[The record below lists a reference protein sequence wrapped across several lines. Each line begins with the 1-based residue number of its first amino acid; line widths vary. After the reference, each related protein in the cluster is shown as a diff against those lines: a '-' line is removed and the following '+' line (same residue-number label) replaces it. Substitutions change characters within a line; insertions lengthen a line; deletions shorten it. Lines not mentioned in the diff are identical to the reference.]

1 MKFWCTYL
9 IKENLLF
16 QKAYK
21 SLYHGSSGS
30 GRQSGTL
37 YSLKNKLRRTNV
49 NGKVKSNFSAHEEL
63 LLTVTESLI
72 KEQAFAYFGMEE
84 ESSAPTKNC
93 VENPQ
98 AMKTEEAIT
107 MLENFVR
114 FYGYAQFDLQE
125 KAPPPAEASAL
136 QAAGQRR
143 VYVQAQLPN
152 GQIVLLPATMAG
164 ELPQDHVYNYSMNVC
179 HWGLHLMQ
187 MNDTAKE
194 GDLNRTI
201 VNLKYC
207 IPFFFS
213 HSRLSKYFVEC
224 LDYLRKV
231 CYTLSPQQRLR
242 TLEGSFVNSFG
253 GKGNNVEAD
262 LRQEHSVCNSK
273 ELIRQLGANKTESA
287 ITRVTGAADTVSKL
301 VDYINYS
308 MEKPSGFAQHKKP
321 VSDEESRKSKGVG
334 HLLESEAFSQIM
346 FWL

>member
-1 MKFWCTYL
+1 
-9 IKENLLF
+9 
-16 QKAYK
+16 
-21 SLYHGSSGS
+21 
-30 GRQSGTL
+30 
-37 YSLKNKLRRTNV
+37 
-49 NGKVKSNFSAHEEL
+49 
-63 LLTVTESLI
+63 
-72 KEQAFAYFGMEE
+72 
-84 ESSAPTKNC
+84 
-93 VENPQ
+93 
-98 AMKTEEAIT
+98 

-114 FYGYAQFDLQE
+114 FYGYAQFNLQE

-273 ELIRQLGANKTESA
+273 ELIHQLGANKTESA

-301 VDYINYS
+301 VDYINHC

-321 VSDEESRKSKGVG
+321 VSDEES
-334 HLLESEAFSQIM
+334 
-346 FWL
+346 